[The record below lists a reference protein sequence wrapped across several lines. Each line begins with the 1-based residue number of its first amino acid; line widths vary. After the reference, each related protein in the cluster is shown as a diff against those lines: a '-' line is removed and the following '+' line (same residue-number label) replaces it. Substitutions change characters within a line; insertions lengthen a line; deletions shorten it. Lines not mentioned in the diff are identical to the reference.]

1 MMTRE
6 IHDRLRVLAEVVDG
20 LAFLTPLREADT
32 LPPEEQEI
40 TVELPCGGRQ
50 QHRIIIA
57 LGPGLGRCLAGNM
70 EAVMDPAEVSQ
81 QDAIEAAHELAN
93 VIAGRMAAFNTGA
106 NGQAV
111 SLPRTIPACTLDPA
125 HTCCLHLAE
134 GVIALYWGP

>member
-1 MMTRE
+1 MSSRE
-6 IHDRLRVLAEVVDG
+6 IQDRLRVLAEVVDG
-20 LAFLTPLREADT
+20 LAFLTPLNET
-32 LPPEEQEI
+32 TPPSPAEQEI

-50 QHRIIIA
+50 QQRLIVA

-70 EAVMDPAEVSQ
+70 GAVMDPAEVSAE
-81 QDAIEAAHELAN
+81 DAIEAAHELAN
-93 VIAGRMAAFNTGA
+93 VIAGKVSAFATSS

-134 GVIALYWGP
+134 GVVALYWGP